1 MLFNL
6 LRQDDEEGDVLRRIA
21 SCIQNLASMR
31 RCASDLT
38 DYIAD
43 DHDVSN
49 VLGTLFRL
57 LARGGARNMHQRV
70 MATFAN
76 LAYLCVS
83 GDASTEWVVH
93 LRYSDGKRYK
103 ISAFSAL
110 PHCRWNAQN
119 KYWFICRDEV
129 RYIGRGRH

>member
-103 ISAFSAL
+103 ISAFSAFAPL
-110 PHCRWNAQN
+110 PLERA
-119 KYWFICRDEV
+119 K
-129 RYIGRGRH
+129 